1 MLRNIKI
8 NSLLFLLLAVF
19 ACSDDDVQ
27 PLFEQDSDTRVNIL
41 LESYRETLINSEF
54 GWKTVYQ
61 PGTNF
66 GGNNIYLKFN
76 EDKTVDIVSDVLG
89 GQNDLETTFRVGISQ
104 FPELVFENYTTF
116 HALFEAQNFN
126 LGAEFEFIFEEVSED
141 RIKFRSKTDISN
153 PTEIIFEKATAE
165 DQENIENLRA
175 FYDQLQDDTNTLRF
189 IRNLVVLDDANNIL
203 YNRTF
208 TYVDDLE
215 RTAGVTDFN
224 SETGEIS
231 TEILPISITT
241 TGFNFL
247 APLILGDLSISSF
260 IYDQDLG
267 TYTSTDSGVTTIIGY
282 DLAPVATAIIPEL
295 ASPDVNSFGVD
306 FSTYSY
312 FDESFG
318 SSFLSQTSE
327 NFKNLAK
334 ASDVFRID
342 MVLDDP
348 NFSNQS
354 YFIFNMNDGSLN
366 FATFTREVIANERV
380 VFTFS
385 QFFGDTDGLI
395 NIFALLF
402 STDGFYMTQTDESRF
417 ASNPSYKFTSVIAP
431 NLNFSVY
438 GL

>member
-8 NSLLFLLLAVF
+8 SSLLFLLLAVF

-27 PLFEQDSDTRVNIL
+27 PLFEQDSDTRVNLL

-61 PGTNF
+61 PGSNF
-66 GGNNIYLKFN
+66 GGNNIYLNFN
-76 EDKTVDIVSDVLG
+76 EDNTVDIVSDVLG

-116 HALFEAQNFN
+116 HALFEAQNFS
-126 LGAEFEFIFEEVSED
+126 LGAEFEFIFEEVSD
-141 RIKFRSKTDISN
+141 NQIIFRSKTDISD
-153 PTEIIFEKATAE
+153 PTEIIFEKASAQ
-165 DQENIENLRA
+165 DQEIIENLRD
-175 FYDQLQDDTNTLRF
+175 FYSQLEDENNTFRF
-189 IRNLVVLDDANNIL
+189 IRNLVVLNEANEIL

-208 TYVDDLE
+208 TYFDDLE
-215 RTAGVTDFN
+215 RTAGVTNFDAA
-224 SETGEIS
+224 TGSIS
-231 TEILPISITT
+231 TETLPIAVTDE
-241 TGFNFL
+241 GFRFL
-247 APLILGDLSISSF
+247 QPLTLGDLSITTF
-260 IYDQDLG
+260 VYDQDFG

-282 DLAPVATAIIPEL
+282 DLAPVATEIIPEL
-295 ASPDVNSFGVD
+295 ASADVNSFGVD

-318 SSFLSQTSE
+318 STFLSQTSE
-327 NFKNLAK
+327 NFINLAK
-334 ASDVFRID
+334 VSDLYRVD

-348 NFSNQS
+348 FFSNQS
-354 YFIFNMNDGSLN
+354 YFIFNMNDGSFN

-385 QFFGDTDGLI
+385 EFFGDPDGLI

-402 STDGFYMTQTDESRF
+402 SADGFYMTQTNESQF
-417 ASNPSYKFTSVIAP
+417 SANPSYKFTSVAAP

-438 GL
+438 GI